1 MLTAQKRKY
10 ALALMSG
17 MSQKDAAIKAGY
29 SEKSAR
35 SRGRSLLKT
44 RRSSRLLSGK
54 NEKKLRWMTNLRI
67 AGMFIPQQ

>member
-35 SRGRSLLKT
+35 SKGSQLAKDPEVIAFIER
-44 RRSSRLLSGK
+44 K

-67 AGMFIPQQ
+67 AEMFIPQQ

>member
-44 RRSSRLLSGK
+44 RRSSRLLSEK

-67 AGMFIPQQ
+67 AEMFIPQQ